1 MKHKYPINW
10 FEIPAKDFE
19 RAVRFYRTVLEN
31 ELPIGDING
40 SRMAFFS
47 AEPLEVSGVIIEGEG
62 AEPSAKGILLYLNGG
77 EDLAKPLSKVESAGG
92 TIVLPKTKISD
103 DIGCYAI
110 FIDSE
115 GNRLAL
121 HSPK

>member
-10 FEIPAKDFE
+10 FEIPAQDFD
-19 RAVRFYRTVLEN
+19 RAVNFYRTVLDI
-31 ELPIGDING
+31 ELPVSNVGDTK
-40 SRMAFFS
+40 MAFFS
-47 AEPLEVSGVIIEGEG
+47 SEPLEVSGVIIEGDG
-62 AEPSAKGILLYLNGG
+62 AEPSSKGILLYLNGG
-77 EDLAKPLSKVESAGG
+77 EDLALPLSKIEEAGG
-92 TIVLPKTKISD
+92 TVILPKTKISD
-103 DIGCYAI
+103 DVGCYAL